1 MTELTVI
8 YFVRHA
14 EPDLSNHDDAYRG
27 LTEKGLADRGLVTE
41 FLADKNI
48 SAVLSSPYKRA
59 VDTVKELADLR
70 GLPVIAVDDF
80 RERKVGNREPLKT
93 GLKRENRQ
101 SASAARKAD
110 DARPYALLGGLTQQT
125 ACYVDFL
132 SNKVFRG
139 DQWIEDSNGF
149 CKRQWSDFDYKLSD
163 GESLRE
169 VQRRNV
175 AALQRVLREYSGES
189 IVIGTH
195 GTALSTIINFYD
207 SSFGYE
213 QFSEIKG
220 LMPWLVCM
228 KFDGIT
234 PVEIIKRN
242 LFEN

>member
-1 MTELTVI
+1 MTELTVV

-14 EPDLSNHDDAYRG
+14 EPDLSNHDDASRG
-27 LTEKGLADRGLVTE
+27 LTEKGLADRGLVTG

-80 RERKVGNREPLKT
+80 RERKVGNREPPKT
-93 GLKRENRQ
+93 
-101 SASAARKAD
+101 
-110 DARPYALLGGLTQQT
+110 
-125 ACYVDFL
+125 DFL

-139 DQWIEDSNGF
+139 DQWIEDFNGF

-169 VQRRNV
+169 VQRRNI

-195 GTALSTIINFYD
+195 GTALSTIINYYD
-207 SSFGYE
+207 SSFGFE

-242 LFEN
+242 LFEKK